1 MKKKIQLK
9 KGKRIIDAFKGFM
22 DLCKED
28 IDNIEEVYNEMKLN
42 IEVFLENR

>member
-1 MKKKIQLK
+1 
-9 KGKRIIDAFKGFM
+9 M